1 MAERDAVIAA
11 IRANWG
17 EDTCTPGQFSAA
29 VPEKGQCD
37 ASSFVAWRYLGGDLV
52 LAKVFV
58 GGVETEHHY
67 WNRIDGQDL
76 DLTRGQFTGTEEI
89 REVAVH
95 PSAMLAERMPEM
107 RPELLGRIELLS
119 ERVATDLGEPPLLP

>member
-1 MAERDAVIAA
+1 MPDREAVIAA

-37 ASSFVAWRYLGGDLV
+37 VSSFVAWRYLGGDLV

-58 GGVETEHHY
+58 DGVESEHHY
-67 WNRIDGQDL
+67 WNRIDGEDL
-76 DLTRGQFTGTEEI
+76 DLTRSQFTGEEDI
-89 REVAVH
+89 HEVAVH
-95 PSAMLAERMPEM
+95 PSSMLAERMPTM
-107 RPELLGRIELLS
+107 RPELLERVMLLS
-119 ERVATDLGEPPLLP
+119 DRVATDLGEPPSRP